1 MNTISYNSLIIPGPT
16 PFVTMERIHEY
27 ENKKLGNV
35 DNITLKGQ
43 FTGDFSGLA
52 QAQQNLID
60 IFSKNFGVFRI
71 LESGVNIYE
80 KSGVV
85 VDDISFE
92 ESNYNGIVNYSVN
105 LSAKKFNYNVVDPQ
119 NDFQY
124 SESEDKKLELAHT
137 ISAKGIN
144 TNSLNSKSNALDN
157 AISFVQQFSGLA
169 SAPNVYFIN
178 KKNNNFNLQ
187 SVKESID
194 RLNSTYSLE
203 ESYVNDLSTSLNA
216 SGIIRYT
223 IDLSSGIKED
233 IINLN
238 LNGEVQGPLNGN
250 IGDIRSQINPLAL
263 ISDYISIYG
272 INTTPISYALNEF
285 KILNKIS
292 FNYDFDNL
300 PLPNPY
306 VNYNVSINNS
316 EVSQNTEIQINGKI
330 VARGAFSQR
339 EALLL
344 NKLSIVTGETHLKEI
359 SNFYLS
365 GFYNISSKSNP
376 NYQLRVNNVKIKKDL
391 NNSIIEFS
399 AVLDDKFMPNI
410 NDLTDANYNISIDF
424 PQWII
429 KPNPTCNLKGFYIL
443 SDFDIT
449 SLYRKKIDLSLT
461 LKNEIN
467 ANTSDQYIN
476 TISQNFIDGATQSMQ
491 KKDSVSYSKKRSNG
505 KVYDNLNFNIE
516 YSFES
521 GSNSF
526 LPKIQ

>member
-1 MNTISYNSLIIPGPT
+1 MNTISYNSLIIPSPT
-16 PFVTMERIHEY
+16 PFVTMERVHEY
-27 ENKKLGNV
+27 ENRKLGNV

-43 FTGDFSGLA
+43 LTGDFSGLT
-52 QAQQNLID
+52 QKQQDLID
-60 IFSKNFGVFRI
+60 IFSKNFGVFKI

-80 KSGVV
+80 KSGVIV
-85 VDDISFE
+85 NDISFE
-92 ESNYNGIVNYSVN
+92 ESNYNGIINYSIN
-105 LSAKKFNYNVVDPQ
+105 LSAKKFDYNVVDPQ

-124 SESEDKKLELAHT
+124 SESEDKKLELIHT

-144 TNSLNSKSNALDN
+144 RNSVSLKSNALDN

-169 SAPNVYFIN
+169 SAPTVYFIN

-187 SVKESID
+187 SIKESID
-194 RLNSTYSLE
+194 RLNSVYTLE
-203 ESYVNDLSTSLNA
+203 ESYVNDLSTSS
-216 SGIIRYT
+216 SGPGVIRYT
-223 IDLSSGIKED
+223 IDLSSGIKEN
-233 IINLN
+233 IINLQ
-238 LNGEVQGPLNGN
+238 LNGEIQGPLNGN
-250 IGDIRSQINPLAL
+250 IEDIRSQINPLTL
-263 ISDYISIYG
+263 ISDYVNIYE

-285 KILNKIS
+285 KSLNKIS

-306 VNYNVSINNS
+306 VEYNVSVNNS
-316 EVSQNTEIQINGKI
+316 ELSQNTEIQINGKI

-344 NKLSIVTGETHLKEI
+344 NKLNTVTGEAYLKGI
-359 SNFYLS
+359 SNTYIS
-365 GFYNISSKSNP
+365 GFYNITNKNNP
-376 NYQLRVNNVKIKKDL
+376 NYPLKVNGVKIKKDL
-391 NNSIIEFS
+391 NNSTIEFS

-410 NDLTDANYNISIDF
+410 NDLSDANYNVSIDY

-449 SLYRKKIDLSLT
+449 SLYRKKIDLNIT
-461 LKNEIN
+461 LKNEISS
-467 ANTSDQYIN
+467 NTSNQYIN
-476 TISQNFIDGATQSMQ
+476 TISQNFMDSVTQSMQ
-491 KKDSVSYSKKRSNG
+491 KRDSVSYTKKRSNG
-505 KVYDNLNFNIE
+505 KIYDNINFNIE

-521 GSNSF
+521 GNNSF